1 MSFIKTTW
9 FKCIAC
15 LLSIA
20 VISGASLSILNNVL
34 AVSPEMRTARAIKKI
49 YGEEKEYSVV
59 LDIDSNDD
67 TKNAPIEYD
76 GVGKINKIYN
86 ITDNGDIL
94 FQTTGYKGYKN
105 GTITLW
111 IQVSVYY
118 AEPYG
123 NPQDDDFG
131 CEGYSIEKIVLQST
145 EKQTLMSKLT
155 GEFYGG
161 FKLTD
166 VTEAYNNGEL
176 FTATEKTA
184 ENYNPVSG
192 ATYSA
197 TAAANAVNCV
207 IKYLGGER

>member
-1 MSFIKTTW
+1 MKTIKSPW
-9 FKCIAC
+9 IKCTAC
-15 LLSIA
+15 LLLIA
-20 VISGASLSILNNVL
+20 VISGALLAMLNDL
-34 AVSPEMRTARAIKKI
+34 LFVSAYERTARAIRKI
-49 YGEEKEYSVV
+49 YGEEKEYTTE
-59 LDIDSNDD
+59 LDVDNDD
-67 TKNAPIEYD
+67 EPIVFD
-76 GVGKINKIYN
+76 GVGQINKIFK
-86 ITDNGDIL
+86 ISNGDIL
-94 FQTTGYKGYKN
+94 FQTTGYQGYKN

-131 CEGYSIEKIVLQST
+131 CEGYSIEKIVLQSA

-166 VTEAYNNGEL
+166 VTEAYDSGEL
-176 FTATEKTA
+176 FTATDNAA

>member
-1 MSFIKTTW
+1 MKILKSPW

-15 LLSIA
+15 LLCIA
-20 VISGASLSILNNVL
+20 VISGALLASLNDVL
-34 AVSPEMRTARAIKKI
+34 AVSPETRTARAIKKI
-49 YGEEKEYSVV
+49 YGEEKEYATV
-59 LDIDSNDD
+59 LDVDNGYE
-67 TKNAPIEYD
+67 PIIFD
-76 GVGKINKIYN
+76 GVGSVNKVYSVS
-86 ITDNGDIL
+86 GDLL

-105 GTITLW
+105 GTVTLW
-111 IQVSVYY
+111 IKAVKTN
-118 AEPYG
+118 EK
-123 NPQDDDFG
+123 
-131 CEGYSIEKIVLQST
+131 YSIEKVLLETS

-161 FKLTD
+161 FNLTD
-166 VTEAYNNGEL
+166 VTEAYDSGSL
-176 FTATEKTA
+176 FSATEKTA

>member
-1 MSFIKTTW
+1 MLFSGSSIT
-9 FKCIAC
+9 ILAD
-15 LLSIA
+15 LLY
-20 VISGASLSILNNVL
+20 
-34 AVSPEMRTARAIKKI
+34 VSPEMRTARAIKKI

-59 LDIDSNDD
+59 LDVDSKDEN
-67 TKNAPIEYD
+67 KNTAIEYD

-111 IQVSVYY
+111 IKVVNTN
-118 AEPYG
+118 EK
-123 NPQDDDFG
+123 
-131 CEGYSIEKIVLQST
+131 YSIEKVLLEKY
-145 EKQTLMSKLT
+145 EKQTLMSKLS

-166 VTEAYNNGEL
+166 VTEAYNDGSL
-176 FTATEKTA
+176 FTATDKNA

>member
-1 MSFIKTTW
+1 MKILRSPW

-15 LLSIA
+15 LLILMLFSGSSIT
-20 VISGASLSILNNVL
+20 ILADL
-34 AVSPEMRTARAIKKI
+34 LYVSPETRTARAITKI
-49 YGEEKEYSVV
+49 YGEEKEYATV
-59 LDIDSNDD
+59 LDVDNGD
-67 TKNAPIEYD
+67 AAIEYD
-76 GVGKINKIYN
+76 GVGSVNKVYSVS
-86 ITDNGDIL
+86 GDLL

-105 GTITLW
+105 GTVTLW
-111 IQVSVYY
+111 IKAVQNG
-118 AEPYG
+118 EK
-123 NPQDDDFG
+123 
-131 CEGYSIEKIVLQST
+131 YSIEKVLLETS

-166 VTEAYNNGEL
+166 VTEAYNDGSL

>member
-1 MSFIKTTW
+1 MKIIKSPW
-9 FKCIAC
+9 FKCITC
-15 LLSIA
+15 LLLIA
-20 VISGASLSILNNVL
+20 VISGALLTVLNDL
-34 AVSPEMRTARAIKKI
+34 LYVSPEMRTARAIEKI
-49 YGEEKEYSVV
+49 YGEKQEYEDKNVV
-59 LDIDSNDD
+59 L
-67 TKNAPIEYD
+67 EYD
-76 GVGKINKIYN
+76 GVGKINKVYEIS
-86 ITDNGDIL
+86 NGDIL
-94 FQTTGYKGYKN
+94 FQTTGYQGYKN
-105 GTITLW
+105 GTVTLW

-131 CEGYSIEKIVLQST
+131 CEGYSIEKIVLQSA

-155 GEFYGG
+155 GEFYGK
-161 FKLTD
+161 FNLTD

-176 FTATEKTA
+176 FTATDNAAK
-184 ENYNPVSG
+184 NYNPVSG

>member
-1 MSFIKTTW
+1 MKLLKSPW
-9 FKCIAC
+9 FKCITC
-15 LLSIA
+15 LLLIA
-20 VISGASLSILNNVL
+20 VISGALLTVLNDL
-34 AVSPEMRTARAIKKI
+34 LYVSPEMRTARAIETI
-49 YGEEKEYSVV
+49 YGEEKEYTTK
-59 LDIDSNDD
+59 LDVDNDD
-67 TKNAPIEYD
+67 EPIVFD
-76 GVGKINKIYN
+76 GVGNVNKVYGIS
-86 ITDNGDIL
+86 NGDIL
-94 FQTTGYKGYKN
+94 FQTTGYQGYKN

-131 CEGYSIEKIVLQST
+131 REGYSIEKIVLQSA

-155 GEFYGG
+155 GEFYGK
-161 FKLTD
+161 FNLTD

-176 FTATEKTA
+176 FTATEQTA
-184 ENYNPVSG
+184 KNYNPVSG

-197 TAAANAVNCV
+197 QAAANAVNCV

>member
-1 MSFIKTTW
+1 MKFYKTIW

-15 LLSIA
+15 LLCIA
-20 VISGASLSILNNVL
+20 VISGASLAILNNVL
-34 AVSPEMRTARAIKKI
+34 YVSPETRTARAIKKI

-59 LDIDSNDD
+59 LDIDSKDEN
-67 TKNAPIEYD
+67 KNTAIEYD
-76 GVGKINKIYN
+76 GVGSVNKVYGIS
-86 ITDNGDIL
+86 NGDKL

-111 IQVSVYY
+111 IKVSVDY

-123 NPQDDDFG
+123 EPQDGEG
-131 CEGYSIEKIVLQST
+131 CEYYSITKVLLEKY

-155 GEFYGG
+155 GDFYDG

-166 VTEAYNNGEL
+166 VTAAYNDGSL

>member
-67 TKNAPIEYD
+67 TKNAPIEYE
-76 GVGKINKIYN
+76 GVGSVNKVYEV
-86 ITDNGDIL
+86 GSDIL
-94 FQTTGYKGYKN
+94 FQTTGYQGYKN

-111 IQVSVYY
+111 IQTSQTD
-118 AEPYG
+118 
-123 NPQDDDFG
+123 NT
-131 CEGYSIEKIVLQST
+131 YSINKVILEKY
-145 EKQTLMSKLT
+145 EKQTLMSKLS
-155 GEFYGG
+155 GDFYGG
-161 FKLTD
+161 FKLVD
-166 VTEAYNNGEL
+166 ATEAYNNGEL

>member
-1 MSFIKTTW
+1 MTFFKTIW
-9 FKCIAC
+9 FKCISC
-15 LLSIA
+15 LLILMLFSGSSIT
-20 VISGASLSILNNVL
+20 ILADL
-34 AVSPEMRTARAIKKI
+34 LYVSPEMRTARAIKKI

-59 LDIDSNDD
+59 LDVDSKDEN
-67 TKNAPIEYD
+67 KNTAIEYD

-111 IQVSVYY
+111 IKVVNTN
-118 AEPYG
+118 EK
-123 NPQDDDFG
+123 
-131 CEGYSIEKIVLQST
+131 YSIEKVLLEKY
-145 EKQTLMSKLT
+145 EKQTLMSKLS

-166 VTEAYNNGEL
+166 VTEAYNDGSL
-176 FTATEKTA
+176 FTATDKNA

>member
-1 MSFIKTTW
+1 MKFLKSPW

-15 LLSIA
+15 LLCIA
-20 VISGASLSILNNVL
+20 VISGALLASLNDVL
-34 AVSPEMRTARAIKKI
+34 AVSPETRTARAIKKI
-49 YGEEKEYSVV
+49 YGEEKEYATV
-59 LDIDSNDD
+59 LDVDNGYE
-67 TKNAPIEYD
+67 PIIFD
-76 GVGKINKIYN
+76 GVGSVNKVYSVS
-86 ITDNGDIL
+86 GDLL

-105 GTITLW
+105 GTVTLW
-111 IQVSVYY
+111 IKAVKTN
-118 AEPYG
+118 EK
-123 NPQDDDFG
+123 
-131 CEGYSIEKIVLQST
+131 YSIEKVLLETS

-161 FKLTD
+161 FNLTD
-166 VTEAYNNGEL
+166 VTEAYDSGSL
-176 FTATEKTA
+176 FSATEKTA